1 MLGKSQ
7 VNEAKTCQGVK
18 ELRQNYV
25 INSKTQVIGTG
36 AFGKVYKTYRKK
48 DKTSSVA
55 IKVLDKVALQNSLE
69 QIMREVQILNS
80 VDHPNIV
87 KYFETYDD
95 KTNLFLVME
104 YIQGVELFEAI
115 THANKKRFEE
125 GKAKEYMR
133 ELFLAISHLHS

>member
-1 MLGKSQ
+1 M
-7 VNEAKTCQGVK
+7 NEAKKCQGVK

-36 AFGKVYKTYRKK
+36 AFGKVFKTFRKK
-48 DKTSSVA
+48 DNSTFVA
-55 IKVLDKVALQNSLE
+55 IKVLDKVALKNNLD
-69 QIMREVQILNS
+69 QIMREVQILQS

-87 KYFETYDD
+87 KYFETYDE

-125 GKAKEYMR
+125 SKCKEYMR
-133 ELFLAISHLHS
+133 EIFLAVSHLHS